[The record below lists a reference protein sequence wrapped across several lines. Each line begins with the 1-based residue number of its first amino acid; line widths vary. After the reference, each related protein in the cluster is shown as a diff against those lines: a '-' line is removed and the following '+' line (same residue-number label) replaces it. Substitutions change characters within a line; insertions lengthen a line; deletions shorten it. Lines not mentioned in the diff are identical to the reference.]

1 MKTRGASRGLLVTSE
16 LEDQHQIGQ
25 LLRAARKQCGYTQK
39 QVAQLAGISPL
50 SYKFIENGRTG
61 TRITTLM
68 SIGRALGFEIMLVPK
83 AWVPAVNA
91 LLDPLDVIDPSSSD
105 TFTFDQSIDFGTDRN
120 V

>member
-1 MKTRGASRGLLVTSE
+1 MKMRGVFRESLVTSE

-25 LLRAARKQCGYTQK
+25 LLRVARKERGYTQK
-39 QVAQLAGISPL
+39 QVARLAGISPL

-91 LLDPLDVIDPSSSD
+91 LLNPLDVIDPSSSEA
-105 TFTFDQSIDFGTDRN
+105 FTFDLSVDFNTDRN
-120 V
+120 L